1 MAERI
6 DEQADDALPEDDPD
20 HGIDDED
27 VLPEDL
33 HATSEPAD
41 AEAAMIAAARRRH
54 GSLGAV
60 VAAGMLGF
68 EKLLG
73 RKPREE
79 APIVVDAPS
88 EPVDIDSDGISVAV
102 DDLTTVVAPP
112 LPRVPPTPAP
122 SRRRRR

>member
-1 MAERI
+1 MVERN
-6 DEQADDALPEDDPD
+6 DGVGDDTVEPGDAHGAQDDDHRHPD
-20 HGIDDED
+20 DQLDDQ
-27 VLPEDL
+27 L
-33 HATSEPAD
+33 D

-54 GSLGAV
+54 GSFGAV

-88 EPVDIDSDGISVAV
+88 EPVDIDSDGISLAV
-102 DDLTTVVAPP
+102 DEMTTVVAPP